1 MFCGPKTGARFWT
14 QKWGHNTKIGSPA
27 SKFDPNFG
35 PWYMRFA
42 FCKERVELRQVASFI
57 HVFLRLVPGCW
68 FPSRYDFLCV
78 YIYIYLLV
86 LFIYLYL
93 KVTSPLGHWIIVF
106 CHLSQP
112 SYLAILWL
120 CVTCQLLEGCICIAA
135 VLISTASFTMSTPQT
150 KSKPCLAKATKF
162 SPEGFFEWISFMPT
176 DHNRSTN

>member
-1 MFCGPKTGARFWT
+1 MVYAFCLLQRARWAATGCIFHSCFLALGAR
-14 QKWGHNTKIGSPA
+14 
-27 SKFDPNFG
+27 
-35 PWYMRFA
+35 M
-42 FCKERVELRQVASFI
+42 
-57 HVFLRLVPGCW
+57 LV
-68 FPSRYDFLCV
+68 SQYIDMII
-78 YIYIYLLV
+78 YIYIYLLE

-120 CVTCQLLEGCICIAA
+120 CVTCQLVEGCICIAA